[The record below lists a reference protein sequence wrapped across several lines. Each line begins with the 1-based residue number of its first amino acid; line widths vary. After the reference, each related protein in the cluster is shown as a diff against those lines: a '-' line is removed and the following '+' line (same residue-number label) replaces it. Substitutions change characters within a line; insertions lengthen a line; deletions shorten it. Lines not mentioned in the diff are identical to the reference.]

1 MKLKDMRDKLL
12 AIETKLENMRKKILD
27 ITNGDQ
33 LKNLKQY
40 ENLLNEYS
48 ELTNVLMLAQINT
61 VVQEHPRITLNQVY
75 LEKKQLEELKKLY
88 EQLLNNSSQE
98 NNDLKKQLKRID
110 ARCDSISKLFDNIIL
125 NINVFEDNVSQD
137 EIEREKVSEFVQYL
151 EEKLDNRDK
160 ISLSDIPELIDSFS
174 FKEGLDKQPQENEL
188 LQELKSIQKEVRKE
202 AASKEQEDIEAL
214 ETWEDIMT
222 MQKIYVETGSLSKV
236 LEFCEFR
243 KCPFSMSEIEVYI
256 NKKFHSSEENS
267 FYDPVEHMKTHHKK

>member
-1 MKLKDMRDKLL
+1 MRDKLL

-243 KCPFSMSEIEVYI
+243 KCPFSMREIEVYI

>member
-174 FKEGLDKQPQENEL
+174 FKEGLDRQPQENEL

-236 LEFCEFR
+236 LVTLDIVDKYANFFLESFP
-243 KCPFSMSEIEVYI
+243 KGLNTIKEIA
-256 NKKFHSSEENS
+256 ENN
-267 FYDPVEHMKTHHKK
+267 E